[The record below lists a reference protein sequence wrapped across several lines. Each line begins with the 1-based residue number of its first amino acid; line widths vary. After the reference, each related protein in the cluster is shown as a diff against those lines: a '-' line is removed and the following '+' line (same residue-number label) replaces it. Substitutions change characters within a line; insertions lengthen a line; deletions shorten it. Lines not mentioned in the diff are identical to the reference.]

1 MTRFSRANSAVGF
14 SANLVRRY
22 TRPPR
27 GIVGS
32 RGGAVAAAVA
42 VAVAVA
48 EGFGGAPFPSVDVAA
63 AAVVVVVVVLAVAAR
78 CRRSA
83 IWGGGW
89 AMHAPAA
96 TPYGDTELSPMT

>member
-27 GIVGS
+27 GIIGS
-32 RGGAVAAAVA
+32 RGGAVAAA

-63 AAVVVVVVVLAVAAR
+63 AAVVVVVVVVVLAVAAR